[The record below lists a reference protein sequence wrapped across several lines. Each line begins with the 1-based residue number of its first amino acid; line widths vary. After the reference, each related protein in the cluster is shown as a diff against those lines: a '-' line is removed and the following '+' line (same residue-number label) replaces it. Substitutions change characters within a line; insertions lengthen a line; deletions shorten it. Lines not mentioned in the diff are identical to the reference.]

1 MEMAITTERTKIPTL
16 KLVLWIGLASIVML
30 FAGLTSAYLV
40 REAEGNWIQFVLPKA
55 FYVST
60 ALIIL
65 SSITI
70 QMAISAIKK
79 NKLQAVKTYLII
91 TLALGIGFVFA
102 QFFGWSSLVDQ
113 KVYFVGNP
121 SGSFVYALTG
131 LHLAHLI
138 GGILALTIASG
149 KSILEKYSANNY
161 LGISLCSI
169 YWHFLDGLWIYLF
182 VFLALNH

>member
-1 MEMAITTERTKIPTL
+1 MEMAIQADAPKIPTL
-16 KLVLWIGLASIVML
+16 KIVLWVSLASIVML
-30 FAGLTSAYLV
+30 FAGLTSAYMV
-40 REAEGNWIQFVLPKA
+40 REAEGNWVQFDLPKA
-55 FYVST
+55 FYIST
-60 ALIIL
+60 FLIIL

-79 NKLQAVKTYLII
+79 NNLQAVKKYLIV

-102 QFFGWSSLVDQ
+102 QLFGWSSLVDQ
-113 KVYFVGNP
+113 KVYLVGNP
-121 SGSFVYALTG
+121 SGSFIYALTG

-138 GGILALTIASG
+138 GGILALMLTSG
-149 KSILEKYSANNY
+149 KAIMEKYTANNY
-161 LGISLCSI
+161 LGITLCAI